1 MDVMVWLRGLGLEEY
16 EAAFRDHKINERVLP
31 NLTQEDLKE
40 IGVGPV
46 GHRRLLLEAIAAL
59 RTDASGKPPS
69 ADVATTS
76 IAPSASPED
85 RAERRQVTVM
95 FSDLVGSTALS
106 ASMDPED
113 LREVISAYQKC
124 VAEFRAALRW
134 LRSEV
139 HGRWGPDLLRLSAGP
154 RGRPRE
160 GCRFTQVRD
169 ESTRGIFFFLLGPPS
184 VRLPD
189 PPKHQLIGLIGR
201 HKKVPYLSVGMSIT
215 MIIRSRSQQEVR
227 MSAEAPKA
235 AVEDLIA
242 KVVGGKALEAFDRY
256 YADDVTMQENEQP
269 PRVGKAACR
278 TFEEDFL
285 SKIKAVRTYV
295 CDGYVIS
302 GNKAFIV
309 YRIDADHA
317 EWGTLNMSEVA
328 IQEWSNGKVVR
339 EKFVY

>member
-1 MDVMVWLRGLGLEEY
+1 
-16 EAAFRDHKINERVLP
+16 
-31 NLTQEDLKE
+31 
-40 IGVGPV
+40 
-46 GHRRLLLEAIAAL
+46 
-59 RTDASGKPPS
+59 
-69 ADVATTS
+69 
-76 IAPSASPED
+76 
-85 RAERRQVTVM
+85 
-95 FSDLVGSTALS
+95 
-106 ASMDPED
+106 
-113 LREVISAYQKC
+113 
-124 VAEFRAALRW
+124 
-134 LRSEV
+134 
-139 HGRWGPDLLRLSAGP
+139 
-154 RGRPRE
+154 
-160 GCRFTQVRD
+160 
-169 ESTRGIFFFLLGPPS
+169 
-184 VRLPD
+184 
-189 PPKHQLIGLIGR
+189 
-201 HKKVPYLSVGMSIT
+201 
-215 MIIRSRSQQEVR
+215 

-242 KVVGGKALEAFDRY
+242 NVVGGKALEAFDRY

-269 PRVGKAACR
+269 PRAGKAACR

>member
-1 MDVMVWLRGLGLEEY
+1 
-16 EAAFRDHKINERVLP
+16 
-31 NLTQEDLKE
+31 
-40 IGVGPV
+40 
-46 GHRRLLLEAIAAL
+46 
-59 RTDASGKPPS
+59 
-69 ADVATTS
+69 
-76 IAPSASPED
+76 
-85 RAERRQVTVM
+85 
-95 FSDLVGSTALS
+95 
-106 ASMDPED
+106 
-113 LREVISAYQKC
+113 
-124 VAEFRAALRW
+124 
-134 LRSEV
+134 
-139 HGRWGPDLLRLSAGP
+139 
-154 RGRPRE
+154 
-160 GCRFTQVRD
+160 
-169 ESTRGIFFFLLGPPS
+169 
-184 VRLPD
+184 
-189 PPKHQLIGLIGR
+189 
-201 HKKVPYLSVGMSIT
+201 
-215 MIIRSRSQQEVR
+215 

-339 EKFVY
+339 EKFIY